1 MRLKLAAL
9 AAAIAAAPIL
19 AAPAWADPEYISI
32 RMEIDVARSATDT
45 WARVGDYCD
54 IVEWF
59 PNIACRITSGDGG
72 VGTVRAFN
80 PEGTAVE
87 ILTAKT
93 DLSYGYAQ
101 PLRPDRPYN
110 LYHGFLEAKPT
121 GETTTKLI
129 YTLMYDVSMLADQ
142 AAKDAD
148 VARRRA
154 AFEAAMQKM
163 KAIAEAP

>member
-1 MRLKLAAL
+1 MNRNIAAL
-9 AAAIAAAPIL
+9 AAAILAFAP
-19 AAPAWADPEYISI
+19 AAPAWAEPDYVRIQ
-32 RMEIDVARSATDT
+32 MEIDVARSATDT

-59 PNIACRITSGDGG
+59 PNLSCRIISGDGG

-110 LYHGFLEAKPT
+110 LYHGFLEARPT
-121 GETTTKLI
+121 GGATTKLI

-142 AAKDAD
+142 AARDAD

-154 AFEAAMQKM
+154 AFEAALLKM